1 MRLMGY
7 RTRKNL
13 AVLLCQLVIGTTL
26 LVAAVRKVLDSPHF
40 VEALIATRLPHRVTL
55 FLAWTIPVLEISLA
69 VLLLGFSAP
78 AILLP
83 SFILATAMLLSFTLW
98 MVWVY
103 HQGLEIECGCFGAG
117 GRTVGAATL
126 LRNSLLLIVSTVGA
140 VLTTASGGPLPAS
153 LWFVITATAI
163 GAAVALVLAAQSAR
177 PALVLSHRQLFD
189 STNPEA
195 GG

>member
-1 MRLMGY
+1 MGY
-7 RTRKNL
+7 RTRMNL

-98 MVWVY
+98 
-103 HQGLEIECGCFGAG
+103 
-117 GRTVGAATL
+117 
-126 LRNSLLLIVSTVGA
+126 SS
-140 VLTTASGGPLPAS
+140 
-153 LWFVITATAI
+153 
-163 GAAVALVLAAQSAR
+163 
-177 PALVLSHRQLFD
+177 RQFLC
-189 STNPEA
+189 N
-195 GG
+195 

>member
-1 MRLMGY
+1 
-7 RTRKNL
+7 
-13 AVLLCQLVIGTTL
+13 
-26 LVAAVRKVLDSPHF
+26 
-40 VEALIATRLPHRVTL
+40 
-55 FLAWTIPVLEISLA
+55 
-69 VLLLGFSAP
+69 
-78 AILLP
+78 
-83 SFILATAMLLSFTLW
+83 

-177 PALVLSHRQLFD
+177 PALVLSQRQLFD